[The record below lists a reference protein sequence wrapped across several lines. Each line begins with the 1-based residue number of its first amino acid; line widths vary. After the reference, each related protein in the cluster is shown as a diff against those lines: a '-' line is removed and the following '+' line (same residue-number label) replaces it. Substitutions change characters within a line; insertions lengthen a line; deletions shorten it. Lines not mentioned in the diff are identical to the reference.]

1 MGYRSF
7 FLRFV
12 SSVIPNGWMV
22 RLLWEGATGVTRG
35 VPPPF
40 LSPPPLT
47 PAEKV
52 EGQLNRELGSGQ
64 VKVITAQ
71 PLFSL
76 PLPPPFPARSDG

>member
-12 SSVIPNGWMV
+12 SSVTPNGWMV
-22 RLLWEGATGVTRG
+22 RLLREGATGVTRG

-47 PAEKV
+47 PAQKV
-52 EGQLNRELGSGQ
+52 EGQLNRGLGSGQ

-71 PLFSL
+71 PLLCPSSPSSL
-76 PLPPPFPARSDG
+76 PCQV